1 LPLPPPQ
8 AVNSTVMLNAKA
20 KYLVF
25 ESRLNTFPSNKDCND
40 RVSASFVS
48 ESGRN
53 MQWMEALATT
63 DLRW

>member
-1 LPLPPPQ
+1 
-8 AVNSTVMLNAKA
+8 MLNAKA

-48 ESGRN
+48 ESGGN
-53 MQWMEALATT
+53 MQWMEALATA